1 MLVEAVRSEL
11 PRELHWLSGFD
22 AAFEQL
28 NGELNLPRPDL
39 SALIRMVQSNNGK
52 LSSNKRKAY
61 SHLPDELIARIEEVV
76 REAFNPTS
84 AHTSSGDE
92 TSQA

>member
-1 MLVEAVRSEL
+1 VRFLRRMLIEAVRTEL

-28 NGELNLPRPDL
+28 NGELNVPRLDL

-52 LSSNKRKAY
+52 LTSNKRK
-61 SHLPDELIARIEEVV
+61 
-76 REAFNPTS
+76 T
-84 AHTSSGDE
+84 
-92 TSQA
+92 

>member
-1 MLVEAVRSEL
+1 MLIEAVRTEL

-28 NGELNLPRPDL
+28 NGELNVPRPDL

-52 LSSNKRKAY
+52 LSSNKRKTYAY
-61 SHLPDELIARIEEVV
+61 LPDEVIARIEEVV
-76 REAFNPTS
+76 REAFNS
-84 AHTSSGDE
+84 ASADTSSDDE
-92 TSQA
+92 SSQP

>member
-1 MLVEAVRSEL
+1 M
-11 PRELHWLSGFD
+11 D

-52 LSSNKRKAY
+52 LSSNKRKTY
-61 SHLPDELIARIEEVV
+61 SHLPDEVIARIEEVV
-76 REAFNPTS
+76 REAFKPAS
-84 AHTSSGDE
+84 AHPSGDGE
-92 TSQA
+92 SSQP